1 MPAGDYATLC
11 PDPAHPR
18 PLPEAVLEDGR
29 RRLERLE
36 QAAAPE
42 DMAVFAARGELLNV
56 LALSEFIAAV
66 MTQYPREC
74 AQLLRA
80 GALDD
85 PQFGADPAP
94 AVCAE
99 LDPSLAERE
108 FMHRLRRLRRT
119 RMVIIAWRDLTGR
132 CDIGEV
138 FAALTALA
146 EQLVLRAVEA
156 ARIALQRA
164 LGEACDEQGRALP
177 LMVLGMGKLGG
188 GELNFSSDIDL
199 ILVYP
204 HDGQTAGGM
213 RSVSHQEYFTR
224 VTQRVVRLL
233 AEPSADGIG
242 YRIDLRL
249 RPFGDAGPLVSSFE
263 SLSIYYETQGRTWER
278 YALVKA
284 RILGGEEACAPYG
297 AELMELLRPFVYRRY
312 LDFGAIESLRKLKAM
327 IEAELRRRRLAGNF
341 KLGRGGIR
349 EIEFI
354 AQVFALMRGGRQ
366 SELAERSLRRALAAL
381 GRLGLLPEEECE
393 ALERCYLFLRR
404 MENAVQ
410 EFADSQTQTLPGDE
424 RGQQRLAWVMNQE
437 SYAALQERLQQVT
450 DYVHSRFS
458 SIIHDGGED
467 GGGSEETEGAL
478 LWDARLEGEEMSEA
492 LRPLLSDP
500 SQAGELAA
508 QLTALHTALAHQP
521 VGPVGRETLARLMPH
536 LIALVCAREGAVQL
550 FRGLA
555 RLLERIATRTT
566 YLQLLQE
573 NRLARQR
580 LIRILAENAFAS
592 DLICA
597 HPILLDELIAPQY
610 FTSPP
615 ARAEY
620 EAWLREQLL
629 RVEPG
634 DLEEQME
641 MLRLFR
647 QTMTLR
653 IAMSDQAG
661 TLPLMQVSDC
671 LTFLAEALL
680 ATVTG
685 LAWDYAAGKFG
696 CPPDT
701 SRSDPG
707 MAVIAYG
714 KLGGLELGYKSDLD
728 MVVIRSPGES
738 STSGPACVSSP
749 VFYQRLVQ
757 RMMHLCITRMAG
769 GVLYDMDMRLRPD
782 GDSGLLV
789 TDSAAFD
796 DYQSRRAW
804 TWEHQALV
812 RSRAIYGS
820 PQVIRDFEATR
831 ARILRRPR
839 DPVQLRTEVAE
850 MRERMRAHHDH
861 SDEGHFDLKQG
872 RGAMIDIEFIAQY
885 LMLREAPRCPEM
897 VLWTDDVRIFEEC
910 GRLGI
915 LSDEDCRTL
924 CEAYLEVRGLHHRR
938 SLADLPRVVPLA
950 LRPEACCGAAVI
962 WERLLGGAGGGG

>member
-1 MPAGDYATLC
+1 MPAGDYAALC
-11 PDPAHPR
+11 PDPVQPR

-36 QAAAPE
+36 QVAAPE
-42 DMAVFAARGELLNV
+42 DMAVFAARGELLDV

-85 PQFGADPAP
+85 PHFGADPGP
-94 AVCAE
+94 AVRAE
-99 LDPSLAERE
+99 LSPSLPERE
-108 FMHRLRRLRRT
+108 FMRRLRRLRRT
-119 RMVIIAWRDLTGR
+119 RMVVIAWRDLTGR

-138 FAALTALA
+138 FASLTALA

-156 ARIALQRA
+156 ARLALQRA
-164 LGEACDEQGRALP
+164 LGEARDEQGRPLP

-199 ILVYP
+199 IVVYP
-204 HDGQTAGGM
+204 HDGDTAGGM

-233 AEPSADGIG
+233 AEKTADGIG

-249 RPFGDAGPLVSSFE
+249 RPFGDSGPLVSNFE
-263 SLSIYYETQGRTWER
+263 ALSIYYETQGRTWER
-278 YALVKA
+278 YALVKT
-284 RILGGEEACAPYG
+284 RILGGADACAPYG

-312 LDFGAIESLRKLKAM
+312 LDFGAIESLRKLKSL
-327 IEAELRRRRLAGNF
+327 IEAELRRRRLVGNF

-366 SELAERSLRRALAAL
+366 GELAERSLLRALEAL
-381 GRLGLLPEEECE
+381 GRLGLLPEEECM
-393 ALERCYLFLRR
+393 ALQRCYLFLRR
-404 MENAVQ
+404 LENAVQ
-410 EFADSQTQTLPGDE
+410 EFADAQTQSLPTDE
-424 RGQQRLAWVMNQE
+424 CGQQRLAWVMNQD
-437 SYAALQERLQQVT
+437 SYAALQERLQQVM
-450 DYVHSRFS
+450 DYVHSCFS
-458 SIIHDGGED
+458 SIINNGGED
-467 GGGSEETEGAL
+467 DGGDSAEGAL
-478 LWDARLEGEEMSEA
+478 LWDARLEGEELCEA
-492 LRPLLSDP
+492 LRPLLTDP
-500 SQAGELAA
+500 SQAVELAA
-508 QLTALHTALAHQP
+508 QLTALRVALGHQP

-573 NRLARQR
+573 NRLVRQR

-592 DLICA
+592 DLICS

-620 EAWLREQLL
+620 EAWLREQML

-685 LAWDYAAGKFG
+685 LAWDYTADKFG

-707 MAVIAYG
+707 MAIIAYG

-728 MVVIRSPGES
+728 MVVIRAPGES
-738 STSGPACVSSP
+738 STLGPISVSSS

-769 GVLYDMDMRLRPD
+769 GALYDMDVRLRPD

-812 RSRAIYGS
+812 RARAIYGS

-831 ARILRRPR
+831 ERILRRPR
-839 DPVQLRTEVAE
+839 DPAQLRDDVAE

-861 SDEGHFDLKQG
+861 SDKTHFDLKQG

-885 LMLREAPRCPEM
+885 LILREAPRCPEM
-897 VLWTDDVRIFEEC
+897 VLWTDDARIFEEC

-915 LSDEDCRTL
+915 LSDSDCSTL

-938 SLADLPRVVPLA
+938 SLAELPRVVPQA
-950 LRPEACCGAAVI
+950 LRPEACCGAAAI
-962 WERLLGGAGGGG
+962 WERLLGRDGGG